1 MKFTIG
7 SIKNISYGAL
17 CLTNSKETYD
27 FFDQEIAYTDN
38 PKDEEFIRACIR
50 EEIMNELCEWI
61 TFDADLEP

>member
-1 MKFTIG
+1 M
-7 SIKNISYGAL
+7 SIKINAYKVIELAVDNGVENGWHRAH
-17 CLTNSKETYD
+17 K
-27 FFDQEIAYTDN
+27 YTDN